1 MARKKQSAL
10 GREQASKRQRKVG
23 LRKRFEA
30 GSTNPGD
37 TWSSEANR
45 SQVRP
50 DQGAVPDPGERR

>member
-10 GREQASKRQRKVG
+10 GREQASKRLRKVG

-37 TWSSEANR
+37 TWSSANR
-45 SQVRP
+45 SQARP
-50 DQGAVPDPGERR
+50 GQGAVPDPGERR